1 MKKLQIIIFLILFTF
16 PSFSQTKEIKG
27 DTIYWYKSNIALQK
41 TLDLKN
47 FEKSSDEFN
56 FRYRDHG
63 QVIEISKNDNE
74 FYGTITNFIYHT
86 RKAKNNITETLSSKI
101 ILPAK
106 QVENI
111 YNIVQNSKI
120 LELPSDKNIEN
131 WNQGMDGITYIIEH
145 SDKKSYWL
153 KNYWTPSSQGS
164 IPEAMIV
171 LDLVKNLSETLNLK
185 EVYSSFKNSLPKN
198 GCYNSG
204 GTVNMCYISNS
215 LELGFSGA
223 SKLPLGFYSSYSAIY
238 LGKSKING
246 STSLQYNFNNEGFHH
261 LNLQLAKWN
270 IFYKNSNL
278 SDYLA
283 YNYQNRI
290 LNIDNT
296 KNKFENHQ
304 IKYGLNLKK
313 NIGIGIGLDY
323 LSRNHEKIGGHLFVN
338 KWFSKPNIITTLS
351 TSIFESQ
358 INYKAEIFKSVNFNH
373 KFIIN
378 RISIGIAYENFM
390 NYKDLYFNVRI
401 LI

>member
-16 PSFSQTKEIKG
+16 HSFSQTKEIKG
-27 DTIYWYKSNIALQK
+27 DTIYWYKSNIELQK

-47 FEKSSDEFN
+47 FEKSNDEFN

-86 RKAKNNITETLSSKI
+86 RKVKNNKTETLSNKI

-106 QVENI
+106 QVEKI

-131 WNQGMDGITYIIEH
+131 WDQGMDGVTYIVEH
-145 SDKKSYWL
+145 SDKKTYWL

-164 IPEAMIV
+164 IPEAIIV
-171 LDLVKNLSETLNLK
+171 LGLVKNLSETLNLK
-185 EVYSSFKNSLPKN
+185 EEYSSFKNTLPKY

-204 GTVNMCYISNS
+204 GNVNMCYLSNS
-215 LELGFSGA
+215 LELGYSGA
-223 SKLPLGFYSSYSAIY
+223 YKLPLGFYSSYSAIY

-246 STSLQYNFNNEGFHH
+246 STSLQFNFNNEGFHH

-270 IFYKNSNL
+270 FFYKNSNL
-278 SDYLA
+278 SDYFA

-323 LSRNHEKIGGHLFVN
+323 LSRNYEKIGGQLFVN
-338 KWFSKPNIITTLS
+338 KWFSKSDISTTIS
-351 TSIFESQ
+351 TSIFENQ
-358 INYKAEIFKSVNFNH
+358 INYKTEIIKSVNLNH
-373 KFIIN
+373 RFIIN
-378 RISIGIAYENFM
+378 RISIGLTYENFM

>member
-16 PSFSQTKEIKG
+16 HSFSQTKEIKG
-27 DTIYWYKSNIALQK
+27 DTIYWYKRNIELQK

-47 FEKSSDEFN
+47 FEKSNDEFN
-56 FRYRDHG
+56 FRYRDHS
-63 QVIEISKNDNE
+63 QVIEISKNDIE

-86 RKAKNNITETLSSKI
+86 RKAKNNKTETLSNKI

-106 QVENI
+106 QVEKI

-131 WNQGMDGITYIIEH
+131 WEQGMDGVTYIVEH
-145 SDKKSYWL
+145 SDKKSYWI
-153 KNYWTPSSQGS
+153 KKYWTPSSQGS
-164 IPEAMIV
+164 IPEAIIV
-171 LDLVKNLSETLNLK
+171 LDLVKNLSETLNL
-185 EVYSSFKNSLPKN
+185 EEEYSSFKNTLPKC

-204 GTVNMCYISNS
+204 GNVNMCYLSNS
-215 LELGFSGA
+215 LELSYSGA
-223 SKLPLGFYSSYSAIY
+223 YKLPLGFYSSYSAIY
-238 LGKSKING
+238 VGKSKING
-246 STSLQYNFNNEGFHH
+246 STSLQYNFNDEGFHH

-323 LSRNHEKIGGHLFVN
+323 LSRNYEKIGGQLFVN
-338 KWFSKPNIITTLS
+338 KWFSKSNISTTLS
-351 TSIFESQ
+351 TSIFENQ
-358 INYKAEIFKSVNFNH
+358 INYKTEIFKSVNLNH
-373 KFIIN
+373 RFIIN

>member
-1 MKKLQIIIFLILFTF
+1 MKKLQIIIFFLFFTF

-74 FYGTITNFIYHT
+74 FYGTITNFIYHN
-86 RKAKNNITETLSSKI
+86 RKAKNNKTDTLSSKI
-101 ILPAK
+101 IIPSK

-120 LELPSDKNIEN
+120 LKLPSDKNIEN
-131 WNQGMDGITYIIEH
+131 WNQGCDGTTYIIEH
-145 SDKKSYWL
+145 SDKKSYWY
-153 KNYWTPSSQGS
+153 KNYWTPSSQDS
-164 IPEAMIV
+164 IPEAIIV
-171 LDLVKNLSETLNLK
+171 LDLVKNLSETLNL
-185 EVYSSFKNSLPKN
+185 EEEYLSFKNTLPKY

-204 GTVNMCYISNS
+204 GNVNMCYLSNS
-215 LELGFSGA
+215 LQVGYSGA

-238 LGKSKING
+238 VGKSKING

-261 LNLQLAKWN
+261 LNLQVAKWN

-278 SDYLA
+278 SDFLA
-283 YNYQNRI
+283 YNYQNRT
-290 LNIDNT
+290 LNIDNS

-313 NIGIGIGLDY
+313 NIEVGIGLDY
-323 LSRNHEKIGGHLFVN
+323 LSGRDEKIGGQLYVN
-338 KWFSKPNIITTLS
+338 KWFSIPNIGTSLS
-351 TSIFESQ
+351 TSIFENQ
-358 INYKAEIFKSVNFNH
+358 INYKTELFKSVNLNQRFL
-373 KFIIN
+373 IYE
-378 RISIGIAYENFM
+378 ISIGIAYENFM
-390 NYKDLYFNVRI
+390 NYKDLYFTVRI
-401 LI
+401 FI

>member
-1 MKKLQIIIFLILFTF
+1 MKKLQIIIFLILFTYL
-16 PSFSQTKEIKG
+16 SFSQTKEIKG
-27 DTIYWYKSNIALQK
+27 DTIYWYKSNIELQK

-47 FEKSSDEFN
+47 FEKSNDEFN

-86 RKAKNNITETLSSKI
+86 RKAKNNNTETLSNKI
-101 ILPAK
+101 NLPAL
-106 QVENI
+106 QVEKI

-120 LELPSDKNIEN
+120 LDLPSDKNIEN
-131 WNQGMDGITYIIEH
+131 WVQGMDGVTYIIEH

-153 KNYWTPSSQGS
+153 KQYWTPSSQGS
-164 IPEAMIV
+164 IPEAIIV
-171 LDLVKNLSETLNLK
+171 LDLVKNLSETLNLN
-185 EVYSSFKNSLPKN
+185 EEYSSFKNTLPKF

-204 GTVNMCYISNS
+204 GNVNMCYLSNS
-215 LELGFSGA
+215 LELGYSGA
-223 SKLPLGFYSSYSAIY
+223 NKLPLGFYSSYSAIY
-238 LGKSKING
+238 VGKSKING
-246 STSLQYNFNNEGFHH
+246 STSLQYNFNSEGFHH

-278 SDYLA
+278 SDYLT

-304 IKYGLNLKK
+304 IKYGLDLKK

-323 LSRNHEKIGGHLFVN
+323 LIRNYEKIGGQLFIN
-338 KWFSKPNIITTLS
+338 KWFSKSNISTTIS
-351 TSIFESQ
+351 TSIFENQ
-358 INYKAEIFKSVNFNH
+358 INYKTEIFKSVNINNR
-373 KFIIN
+373 FIIK

-390 NYKDLYFNVRI
+390 NYKDLYFNIRI